1 MSSSCKSDPESLNKS
16 PSRRRLSSMSRHVTF
31 WSAKSEQDLQSQDNE
46 QHKAVDNRPRRY
58 IESRRTHPL
67 SAWKFYCYLVTW
79 CVPPRLMRLC
89 GMKTKERQMAW
100 REKVGLMSVIVYA
113 GVVVTYLT
121 FGLSGSLCNYSQRRV
136 RNTDVSERQIIV
148 HGRAFDYTPV
158 DNTSFLDIS
167 SDSLFGPKRYG
178 GKDASFMFQNVNGNC
193 REFITGANKSSI
205 PMDSYMNLAWYFPC
219 EVLPLD
225 ITTDDSVLSFST
237 ANCHLDTASRD
248 RFYMLRAYS
257 EVYYTWDEV
266 MKSDFSNDTERL
278 VVFNGDVL
286 DLSLLD
292 WLMHDDL
299 DVAPYIQDLRMADL
313 QGYDISV
320 LMNTNYERRVGKCLA
335 EIIKVGE
342 IDSKTVGCI
351 AADVVLYVALG
362 LILMIIFS
370 KFLVACYF
378 HWAIAKK
385 QGATRLDNKSM
396 QLHSKAI
403 EDWSRDIGTRVPP
416 SSHPALNGTSK
427 KSMASYLED
436 KVNNLTVRKP
446 LLLNDG
452 QPIDKS
458 GNTRARD
465 KSGEE
470 FTTMGMQEAYYREVT
485 DGTILEQDTLDPSLV
500 FPLTVLQPSPF
511 YKPFDFPLIH
521 TLCLVTCYSE
531 DETGLRTTLDSLA
544 TTDYPNS
551 HKLLLVICDGRIKG
565 SGNKMTTPDIV
576 LGMVEDL
583 MVPRDKV
590 KACSYVAVAS
600 GAKRHNMA
608 KVYSGFYKYNPE
620 TVPDGSRQHVPIVV
634 IVKCGT
640 EEEELSA
647 KPGNRGKRDSQ
658 IILMSFL
665 QKITMNERMTELD
678 YNILKGIW
686 SVTGLM
692 ADQYEAV
699 LMVDADTKVF
709 PDSLTHM
716 VSELVRSPEIM
727 GLCGE
732 TKIANKRESFITAI
746 QVFEYYISHHQIKAF
761 ESVFGTVTC
770 LPGCFSIYRIKSPR
784 GASGEWVPILA
795 NPDIC
800 DMYADNNVVTLHKK
814 NLLLLGEDRYLTS
827 LMLKTFPKRKLIFV
841 PKAACK
847 TVVPASF
854 SVLLS
859 QRRRW
864 INSTVHNLFELV
876 LVPGMC
882 GTFCFSM
889 QFVVI
894 IELIGTLVLPLA
906 ICFTLYVICIAIF
919 SPVMPTMTLL
929 LLALILGL
937 PGVLV
942 LAIVS
947 SISYIGW
954 LLVYLLALPLWNL
967 VLPLYAF
974 WKFDDFSWGDTR
986 KVAGDNGK
994 HDHDDDYQN
1003 FEHSMIQMMTWR
1015 QFKREGY

>member
-1 MSSSCKSDPESLNKS
+1 MTHSTDSESLNRS
-16 PSRRRLSSMSRHVTF
+16 PSRRRLSSLSRHVTF
-31 WSAKSEQDLQSQDNE
+31 WSAKSDLDAKEAQESLEVSHNP
-46 QHKAVDNRPRRY
+46 PRRY
-58 IESRRTHPL
+58 ILSHRAHPL
-67 SAWKFYCYLVTW
+67 SAWKVYCFAITW
-79 CVPPRLMRLC
+79 WAPRRLMRLC
-89 GMKTKERQMAW
+89 GMQTSERQVAW

-113 GVVVTYLT
+113 GAFVTYLT

-136 RNTDVSERQIIV
+136 LNSDVSRDHVVV
-148 HGRAFDYTPV
+148 HGRAFDYLAWP
-158 DNTSFLDIS
+158 DTSYIDVAE
-167 SDSLFGPKRYG
+167 DCLFGPAQFG
-178 GKDASFMFQNVNGNC
+178 GSDASFVFQNVNGNC
-193 REFITGANKSSI
+193 RDFIRPRENSTI
-205 PMDSYMNLAWYFPC
+205 PVDAASGDLAWYFPC
-219 EVLPLD
+219 VTLPAGN
-225 ITTDDSVLSFST
+225 SSAASSF
-237 ANCHLDTASRD
+237 ALADCHLDSASRSQ
-248 RFYMLRAYS
+248 FYALQEYS
-257 EVYYTWDEV
+257 DVYYTWDQV
-266 MKSDFSNDTERL
+266 RASQSIDDMHRL

-286 DLSLLD
+286 DLNLLD
-292 WLMHDDL
+292 WLLDSDL
-299 DVAPYIQDLRMADL
+299 QLSPYLEELRRADL

-320 LMNTNYERRVGKCLA
+320 LMNTSSERQLGKCLA

-351 AADVVLYVALG
+351 AADAVLYVALG
-362 LILMIIFS
+362 LILAIIVS
-370 KFLVACYF
+370 KFLVAWYF

-385 QGATRLDNKSM
+385 QGATRLDNRSM
-396 QLHSKAI
+396 QEHSRAI
-403 EDWSRDIGTRVPP
+403 EDWSRDIGTQAPP
-416 SSHPALNGTSK
+416 AYYPAVKPTSRK
-427 KSMASYLED
+427 MLASYLED
-436 KVNNLTVRKP
+436 KVNNFTSRRTLS
-446 LLLNDG
+446 LNDHSSVDRG
-452 QPIDKS
+452 RYAASNADI
-458 GNTRARD
+458 G
-465 KSGEE
+465 GEL
-470 FTTMGMQEAYYREVT
+470 TTMPIQAAHQKEMCFNDSKLDDETLDVSIVSP
-485 DGTILEQDTLDPSLV
+485 GTIQ
-500 FPLTVLQPSPF
+500 QPSPY
-511 YKPFDFPLIH
+511 YKPFNFPLIH

-531 DETGLRTTLDSLA
+531 DTTGLRTTLDSLA

-551 HKLLLVICDGRIKG
+551 HKLLLVICDGLIKG
-565 SGNKMTTPDIV
+565 SGNSMTTPDIV
-576 LGMVEDL
+576 LGMVSDFAK
-583 MVPRDKV
+583 PRDQV
-590 KACSYVAVAS
+590 KACSYVAVTS

-608 KVYSGFYKYNPE
+608 KVYAGFYKYDPE
-620 TVPDGSRQHVPIVV
+620 TVPTNNQQRVPMVV

-640 EEEELSA
+640 EEESPSPKA
-647 KPGNRGKRDSQ
+647 GNRGKRDSQ

-665 QKITMNERMTELD
+665 QKITLNERMTELD
-678 YNILKGIW
+678 YNILRGIW

-761 ESVFGTVTC
+761 ESFFGTVTC
-770 LPGCFSIYRIKSPR
+770 LPGCFSIYRIKCPR
-784 GASGEWVPILA
+784 GAYGEWVPILA

-800 DMYADNNVVTLHKK
+800 ELYADIDIVTLHKK

-847 TVVPASF
+847 TVVPSSF
-854 SVLLS
+854 KVLLS

-876 LVPGMC
+876 LVPGLC

-889 QFVVI
+889 QFVVV

-906 ICFTLYVICIAIF
+906 ICFTLYVIGVAIF
-919 SPVMPTMTLL
+919 SPVMPTMTLI
-929 LLALILGL
+929 LLAIILGL

-947 SISYIGW
+947 SFTYIGW
-954 LLVYLLALPLWNL
+954 LIVYLLALPLWNL

-986 KVAGDNGK
+986 KVAGDNGGHE
-994 HDHDDDYQN
+994 HDADNQN
-1003 FEHSMIQMMTWR
+1003 FEHSMIKMMTWR
-1015 QFKREGY
+1015 QFKYSGY